1 MKRVAILLL
10 TVVISA
16 FPLRASEDLSLD
28 ISLTGKKRKQI
39 EEVKE
44 FRKMLSELLK
54 EEYREVAPGIKIKM
68 GCAIQRGVAS
78 WYGGRFHGRR
88 TANGEIY
95 DLFKFTAASRTLPL
109 GTYVLVRNEENGKV
123 ITVRINDRGPYV
135 DGRII
140 DLSQAAAYKIGMMM
154 DGVAL
159 VQVIPLRCL
168 APESIARFY
177 DEIILDIANSY

>member
-1 MKRVAILLL
+1 MVAGVFLGLIILAL
-10 TVVISA
+10 TVSA
-16 FPLRASEDLSLD
+16 TEERFLD
-28 ISLTGKKRKQI
+28 ITFPKKKKQLV
-39 EEVKE
+39 ELREFKE
-44 FRKMLSELLK
+44 MVSDLLK
-54 EEYREVAPGIKIKM
+54 DEYREVAPGIKVKKNCRIE
-68 GCAIQRGVAS
+68 RGIAS

-123 ITVRINDRGPYV
+123 ITVRINDRGPYI

-140 DLSQAAAYKIGMMM
+140 DLSQAAAYKIGMMAQ
-154 DGVAL
+154 GVSM

-168 APESIARFY
+168 APESVLRYY